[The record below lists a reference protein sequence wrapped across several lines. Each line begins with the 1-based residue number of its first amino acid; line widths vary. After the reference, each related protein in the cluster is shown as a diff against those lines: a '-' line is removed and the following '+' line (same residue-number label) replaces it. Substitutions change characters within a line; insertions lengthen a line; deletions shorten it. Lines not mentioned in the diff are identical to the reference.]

1 MVFFWYIAPIYPVYL
16 LLAMAVFP
24 MLFDFLSTNRFPRL
38 VDHHRAFAAVVAVL
52 MLTIMVAGNYR
63 SVDYHSRYQKSLEKV
78 HKRVGNYLFQ
88 ATAEDDLIAAED
100 IGYIGYYSHRR
111 ILDRDGLV
119 THEARVYNR
128 MAAYEDLI
136 YDFEPDW
143 VVARRDSHIS
153 GFISDS
159 LFLDVYHPDT
169 VIGQGEWRFDIFRR
183 NQ

>member
-1 MVFFWYIAPIYPVYL
+1 
-16 LLAMAVFP
+16 
-24 MLFDFLSTNRFPRL
+24 MLVT
-38 VDHHRAFAAVVAVL
+38 L
-52 MLTIMVAGNYR
+52 MGGNYS
-63 SVDYHSRYQKSLEKV
+63 SVKYHSRYQESLEKV
-78 HKRVGNYLFQ
+78 HKQVGNYLFQ
-88 ATAEDDLIAAED
+88 FAAEDDLVAAED

-119 THEARVYNR
+119 TLETRVYNR

-143 VVARRDSHIS
+143 VVARRESHIS
-153 GFISDS
+153 GFITDS